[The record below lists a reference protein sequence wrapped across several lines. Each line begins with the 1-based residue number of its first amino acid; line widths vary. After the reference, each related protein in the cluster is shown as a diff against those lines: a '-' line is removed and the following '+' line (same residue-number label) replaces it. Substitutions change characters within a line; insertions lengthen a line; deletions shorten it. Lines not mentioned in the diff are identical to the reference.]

1 MGRRRIAEE
10 PLSYTALWARRIALF
25 ALVASILSIIIVRS
39 GLLEIRPAIATFI
52 GALTLVAVA
61 ILLAFAAF
69 VVIWREGTD
78 GLCLPTLPISAFRPI
93 GCPRSPM
100 W

>member
-10 PLSYTALWARRIALF
+10 PMSQTALWSRRLALF

-52 GALTLVAVA
+52 GAL
-61 ILLAFAAF
+61 AFAD
-69 VVIWREGTD
+69 V
-78 GLCLPTLPISAFRPI
+78 
-93 GCPRSPM
+93 
-100 W
+100 